1 MAMSSNKT
9 FWGFLMYVKQNPYG
23 DINWERLH
31 AMACAF
37 AKENATA
44 QTITAGTALTH
55 ANEGLGVVD
64 FSTDIT
70 FPAYAS
76 ATRVS
81 ADGAGTAAS
90 TTLAANKLI
99 LANAMY
105 PEKSIA

>member
-1 MAMSSNKT
+1 MAASANKT
-9 FWGFLMYVKQNPYG
+9 VWALLMYIKECPHTSIKWQ
-23 DINWERLH
+23 ELH
-31 AMACAF
+31 EIASMFIA
-37 AKENATA
+37 ENVTGQTLTA
-44 QTITAGTALTH
+44 ATALTH

-70 FPAYAS
+70 FPAYAA

-81 ADGAGTAAS
+81 ADAGGTAAS

-105 PEKSIA
+105 PGRGI